1 MVLGLLTI
9 ILIAIPH
16 GLWSKVEK
24 ESCQDYESD
33 DEASEPFPFLYIKKI
48 GKLLLCKKGEKQL
61 EGELGKNRR
70 FLREDRVDVY
80 DYLPE
85 SQLNITR
92 LNENCLKME
101 WMGQSAVEE
110 PLRDCFVMGDGAQWF
125 GGHELFKQYWP
136 LENINITMTPF
147 LPHNYLDT
155 SLFQTQDVFGP
166 VLHPLWLTSNGAG
179 ILVERGIPLRV
190 SINASNDWHLCIEA
204 VPYSLECI
212 PHSYEKTHLNY
223 TLCVYNTIAETAQ
236 YFLREI
242 IPHPTGVPDKNTF
255 LYPLWATWPHL
266 GTDVTSNTVSNYIA
280 DIREHRF
287 NISQFEIGDGYG
299 RQHWAYGDLKFDFD
313 TSALD
318 SNGATTILTAWV
330 HPFVNPTSKRFD
342 DKLDEDFYLPGKS
355 TIEGDSISLV
365 KWLHGYGAVINYL
378 NDTVR
383 DIQREELKDFMVTN
397 KLSSLKFDTGE
408 VTFLPKCVYIQNGEN
423 PGNFATAYATFAGNF
438 SSEVSSRV
446 VVRVGYYSQD
456 QPIWVRLLD
465 RSSTPGQ
472 DNGLHSVLT
481 GTFTFGIAGYPFVMP
496 DVIGGNGVSPT
507 KGLTERPSKELFVR
521 WMQLSAFLPA
531 MPFSLPPFEY
541 DASVTDTALSLV
553 DLHRSLVEE
562 LIYPLAVNATNT
574 GYPIIRPLWWI
585 DSDLVSVN
593 DQFLIGERVLVAPVL
608 SVGVYERCVRF
619 PAYTRWTRGGS
630 SDDKVYPDACVSN
643 DSCSCHFTVSLSEV
657 LYFRR
662 KVD

>member
-1 MVLGLLTI
+1 M
-9 ILIAIPH
+9 
-16 GLWSKVEK
+16 EK

-33 DEASEPFPFLYIKKI
+33 DEASEPFPFLYIRKI
-48 GKLLLCKKGEKQL
+48 GKLLLCKQGEKQL

-101 WMGQSAVEE
+101 WTGQSAMEE

-136 LENINITMTPF
+136 FKNLNITMTPF
-147 LPHNYLDT
+147 LPHSYLHT
-155 SLFQTQDVFGP
+155 SLFQTRDVFGP
-166 VLHPLWLTSNGAG
+166 VLHPLWLTSNGVG
-179 ILVERGIPLRV
+179 ILVERGVPLRV
-190 SINASNDWHLCIEA
+190 SINASNDCRLCIEA

-223 TLCVYNTIAETAQ
+223 TLCVHNTIAETAQ
-236 YFLREI
+236 YFLQEM
-242 IPHPTGVPDKNTF
+242 IPHPTGVPDKNTL
-255 LYPLWATWPHL
+255 LYPLWATWPYL
-266 GTDVTSNTVSNYIA
+266 GMDFTSNTVSNYIA
-280 DIREHRF
+280 DIHEHRF

-299 RQHWAYGDLKFDFD
+299 RQHWAYGDLKFDFS
-313 TSALD
+313 TSALN
-318 SNGATTILTAWV
+318 SSGRTTILTAWV
-330 HPFVNPTSKRFD
+330 HPFVNPTSKRFN
-342 DKLDEDFYLPGKS
+342 DKLDEDFYLPGQS

-383 DIQREELKDFMVTN
+383 DIQREELKDFMLTN

-408 VTFLPKCVYIQNGEN
+408 VTFLPKCVYILKGEN
-423 PGNFATAYATFAGNF
+423 LGNFATAYATFAGNF
-438 SSEVSSRV
+438 STEVSSRV

-465 RSSTPGQ
+465 RSSTAGQ

-481 GTFTFGIAGYPFVMP
+481 STFTFGIAGYPFVMP
-496 DVIGGNGVSPT
+496 DVIGGNGAFPT
-507 KGLTERPSKELFVR
+507 KGLNEHPSKELFVR
-521 WMQLSAFLPA
+521 WMQLTAFLPA

-541 DASVTDTALSLV
+541 DTSVTDIALSLV

-562 LIYPLAVNATNT
+562 LIYPLAVNATKT
-574 GYPIIRPLWWI
+574 GYPIIRPLWWM
-585 DSDLVSVN
+585 DSNLVSVN
-593 DQFLIGERVLVAPVL
+593 DQFLIGEKVLVAPVL
-608 SVGVYERCVRF
+608 SVGVNERCVRF
-619 PAYTRWTRGGS
+619 PTYTRWTRGGS
-630 SDDKVYPDACVSN
+630 SEDKVYPDACASN
-643 DSCSCHFTVSLSEV
+643 GSCSCHFTVTLSEV

-662 KVD
+662 KDD